1 MLPALGSSAYRHA
14 PALFGVRSVSPRL
27 SGIPGAQISIPW
39 RVSGANR
46 VAVTAW
52 LRCRGEAGEGAGG
65 SHAHRHGAGAVG
77 AGCRA
82 PSEPVRSFLGAPL
95 GGFGVEA
102 LGRVREGAAI
112 IRTRGRP
119 ARAASSSCAA
129 GTGVLSGATD
139 VRALRLRG
147 MGDDG
152 VFAYATPSTLM
163 MQCLRD

>member
-1 MLPALGSSAYRHA
+1 MPPLSSASAAFR
-14 PALFGVRSVSPRL
+14 RRISPRL

-52 LRCRGEAGEGAGG
+52 LCCRGEAGEGAGG

-95 GGFGVEA
+95 GGFGVE
-102 LGRVREGAAI
+102 AI